1 MSFGRFLVFSI
12 LTVVDGKVSD
22 EELIDECLTFSLAGK
37 RFCDISSHA
46 MCFCTCLCYCKIELY
61 FTYCIIQL

>member
-12 LTVVDGKVSD
+12 LIVVEGKVSD
-22 EELIDECLTFSLAGK
+22 EELIDDCLTFSIAGK

-46 MCFCTCLCYCKIELY
+46 MCFCTCLYHCKIELC